1 MIYLDNSATT
11 PLSPFTKQFII
22 NTLDTFGNPSSLH
35 QDGIRASKLISHAR
49 ESVAKFINADTENII
64 FTCSGSASNTLAI
77 KGYVT
82 NHKCRLFYSP
92 LLHKSAQK
100 CIKSTNLITEELK
113 VDSQG
118 FIDIDDFHSRMNPI
132 MYKPFVVI
140 EYANSE
146 IGTIQDV
153 KRIIEITHNYNGIVY
168 LDCTGSISTI
178 PLNVKELDVDMAGF
192 SAHKLGALKGCAVL
206 YKKKHIQLE
215 PLIYGAQEQG
225 LVGGT
230 QNTLG
235 IATLGYIVENYNY
248 SAISSENRD
257 YVYNYIMKN
266 IPDSYLV
273 GAPIGDKRL
282 LHNLYMCF
290 KGVEGESLMML
301 LDMNGIE
308 VSTGSAC
315 SSGSLQPSS
324 TLVSIGMNKED
335 IHSCIRMSFSGN
347 ETKEEL
353 DYACETLSNCVNK
366 LRKINGDINNEET

>member
-1 MIYLDNSATT
+1 MIFLDNASTT
-11 PLSPFTKQFII
+11 PLSPSTKQYII
-22 NTLDTFGNPSSLH
+22 KTLDTFGNPSSLH
-35 QDGIRASKLISHAR
+35 QEGIQANKLISHAR

-64 FTCSGSASNTLAI
+64 FTSSGSASNTLAI
-77 KGYVT
+77 RGYYEKH
-82 NHKCRLFYSP
+82 NCILFYSP
-92 LLHKSAQK
+92 LLHKSALK
-100 CIKSTNLITEELK
+100 YIENIPYNKEILK
-113 VDSQG
+113 VNSQG
-118 FIDIDDFHSRMNPI
+118 FIDIDDLELRINPLK
-132 MYKPFVVI
+132 YPPFVVI

-153 KRIIEITHNYNGIVY
+153 KRIIDIVHKWNGIVY

-178 PLNVKELDVDMAGF
+178 PLDVKELDVDMAGF
-192 SAHKLGALKGCAVL
+192 SAHKIGSLKGCAVL
-206 YKKKHIQLE
+206 YKKKHVQLE
-215 PLIYGAQEQG
+215 PLVYGTQEQE
-225 LVGGT
+225 LIGGT

-235 IATLGYIVENYNY
+235 ISALGYVVENYNY
-248 SAISSENRD
+248 SSISSVIRD
-257 YVYNYIMKN
+257 SVYDYIMKN

-290 KGVEGESLMML
+290 KGIEGESLMML

-324 TLVSIGMNKED
+324 TLVAIGMDKED

-347 ETKEEL
+347 ETEFEIDYVCHKLKE
-353 DYACETLSNCVNK
+353 CVEK
-366 LRKINGDINNEET
+366 LRKLNQ

>member
-1 MIYLDNSATT
+1 MKIYLDNSSTT
-11 PLSPFTKQFII
+11 PISPFTKQFII

-35 QDGIRASKLISHAR
+35 QDGIQANKLISNAR
-49 ESVAKFINADTENII
+49 ESVANFINADAENII
-64 FTCSGSASNTLAI
+64 FTPSGSASNTLAI
-77 KGYVT
+77 RGYVLRKRCT
-82 NHKCRLFYSP
+82 IFHSP
-92 LLHKSAQK
+92 LLHKSALRYL
-100 CIKSTNLITEELK
+100 KSSGLFVEELK
-113 VDSQG
+113 VNSQG
-118 FIDIDDFHSRMNPI
+118 FIDIDDLESRMNPLKL
-132 MYKPFVVI
+132 KPFVI
-140 EYANSE
+140 LEYANSE
-146 IGTIQDV
+146 IGTIQNV
-153 KRIIEITHNYNGIVY
+153 KQIIDIVHKWKGVVY

-178 PLNVKELDVDMAGF
+178 PLDVKELDVDMAGF
-192 SAHKLGALKGCAVL
+192 SAHKLGSLKGCAVL

-235 IATLGYIVENYNY
+235 IATLGYVIDNYNY

-257 YVYNYIMKN
+257 YVYNYIINN
-266 IPDSYLV
+266 IPDSYLI

-335 IHSCIRMSFSGN
+335 IHSCIRMSFGGN
-347 ETKEEL
+347 KTKEEL
-353 DYACETLSNCVNK
+353 DYMCGKLNECVGK
-366 LRKINGDINNEET
+366 LRNFNRR

>member
-1 MIYLDNSATT
+1 MKIFLDNASTT
-11 PLSPFTKQFII
+11 PLSPSTKQYII
-22 NTLDTFGNPSSLH
+22 KTLDTFGNPSSLH
-35 QDGIRASKLISHAR
+35 QEGIQANKLISHTR
-49 ESVAKFINADTENII
+49 ESVSKFINADTENII
-64 FTCSGSASNTLAI
+64 FTCSGSSSNTLAI
-77 KGYVT
+77 KGYAT

-118 FIDIDDFHSRMNPI
+118 FIDIDDFESKMNPI

-153 KRIIEITHNYNGIVY
+153 KRIIEITHKYNGVVY
-168 LDCTGSISTI
+168 LDCTGSIPTI
-178 PLNVKELDVDMAGF
+178 QLDVNALDVDMAGF
-192 SAHKLGALKGCAVL
+192 SGHKLGALKGCAIL
-206 YKKKHIQLE
+206 YKKKSIQLE
-215 PLIYGAQEQG
+215 PLIYGTQEQG
-225 LVGGT
+225 LIGGT

-235 IATLGYIVENYNY
+235 IATLGYVVENYDY
-248 SAISSENRD
+248 SSISPVIRD
-257 YVYNYIMKN
+257 SVYDYIMKN
-266 IPDSYLV
+266 IPDSYIV

-282 LHNLYMCF
+282 HHNLYMCF
-290 KGVEGESLMML
+290 KGIEGESLMML
-301 LDMNGIE
+301 LDMYGIE

-324 TLVSIGMNKED
+324 TLVAIGMNKED

-347 ETKEEL
+347 ESMEDVNYVCHKLKE
-353 DYACETLSNCVNK
+353 CVEK
-366 LRKINGDINNEET
+366 LRNFNQ

>member
-1 MIYLDNSATT
+1 MKIYLDNSATT

-35 QDGIRASKLISHAR
+35 QDGIQANKLISNAR
-49 ESVAKFINADTENII
+49 ESVAKFINADTDDII
-64 FTCSGSASNTLAI
+64 FTPSGSASNTLAI
-77 KGYVT
+77 RGYVEKHDCT
-82 NHKCRLFYSP
+82 LFYSP
-92 LLHKSAQK
+92 LLHKSALE
-100 CIKSTNLITEELK
+100 CIKNTYLITDKLK

-118 FIDIDDFHSRMNPI
+118 FIDVDDLESKMNPLKF
-132 MYKPFVVI
+132 KPFVI
-140 EYANSE
+140 LEYANSE
-146 IGTIQDV
+146 IGTIQNV
-153 KRIIEITHNYNGIVY
+153 KQIIDIVHKWKGVVY

-235 IATLGYIVENYNY
+235 IATLGYVIDNYNY

-257 YVYNYIMKN
+257 YVYNYIINN
-266 IPDSYLV
+266 IPDSYLI

-324 TLVSIGMNKED
+324 TLVAIGMNKED
-335 IHSCIRMSFSGN
+335 IHSCIRMSFGGN
-347 ETKEEL
+347 KTKEEL
-353 DYACETLSNCVNK
+353 DYVCEKLSECVEK
-366 LRKINGDINNEET
+366 LRDFK